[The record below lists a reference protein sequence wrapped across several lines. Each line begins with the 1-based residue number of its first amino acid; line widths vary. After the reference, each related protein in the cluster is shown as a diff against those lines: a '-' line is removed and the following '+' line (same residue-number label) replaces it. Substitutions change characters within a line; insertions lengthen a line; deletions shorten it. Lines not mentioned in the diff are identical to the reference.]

1 MSRLVQIEVPWFY
14 IAEVFARE
22 TQCNLREKTQ
32 RGFGGEREFTTLP
45 QNKVCWV
52 QGRQFALHI
61 VEVFLFIV
69 FFFLIFFC
77 FVLATHGI
85 VHFECGIV
93 HYYAQVFCTRR
104 EKKCPSPRECVLR
117 HYLRK
122 LNTHNVK
129 LIPCLFYFR
138 ELELIEIWAHWFEL
152 WLYALLKSRL
162 VIHTLVGF
170 RAYLELMWCTVSS
183 ADQAQ

>member
-69 FFFLIFFC
+69 FFFLLFLFC
-77 FVLATHGI
+77 SGYSWHCTFWVWHCTLLCSSFLYTTRNKMSFSTWVCAPTLPPEIKHPQCETDPLFVLFSRAG
-85 VHFECGIV
+85 
-93 HYYAQVFCTRR
+93 TRR
-104 EKKCPSPRECVLR
+104 NLS
-117 HYLRK
+117 
-122 LNTHNVK
+122 T
-129 LIPCLFYFR
+129 LI
-138 ELELIEIWAHWFEL
+138 W
-152 WLYALLKSRL
+152 
-162 VIHTLVGF
+162 
-170 RAYLELMWCTVSS
+170 TVT
-183 ADQAQ
+183 